1 MEGIIEDEFA
11 YLSRTLELSGGNPVE
26 IMDLFNVPVL
36 NALWRILTGE
46 RFKAEDPKLT
56 RTMLLIEKFIADC
69 GSPLSF
75 LGFSSIKLL
84 WILETLGL
92 LRIRKGVDAIFQIV
106 DEQIA
111 DHEATFQENNMRDFI
126 DCFIDKKM
134 LQDDSPENRKNAKQN
149 LRNIFLDLFLAGS
162 ETTSSTLKWAVLF
175 MVLNQDVQSKLQV
188 KYTFSLCKCLKD

>member
-1 MEGIIEDEFA
+1 M
-11 YLSRTLELSGGNPVE
+11 V
-26 IMDLFNVPVL
+26 
-36 NALWRILTGE
+36 
-46 RFKAEDPKLT
+46 
-56 RTMLLIEKFIADC
+56 LIEKFIADC

-75 LGFSSIKLL
+75 LGFTSTKRL

-92 LRIRKGVDAIFQIV
+92 LRVRKGVDAIFQIV

-111 DHEATFQENNMRDFI
+111 DHEATFQEDNMRDFI

-134 LQDDSPENRKNAKQN
+134 PQDDSPVKQKDAKQN

-188 KYTFSLCKCLKD
+188 NNNFTSFACKYCDTCNII